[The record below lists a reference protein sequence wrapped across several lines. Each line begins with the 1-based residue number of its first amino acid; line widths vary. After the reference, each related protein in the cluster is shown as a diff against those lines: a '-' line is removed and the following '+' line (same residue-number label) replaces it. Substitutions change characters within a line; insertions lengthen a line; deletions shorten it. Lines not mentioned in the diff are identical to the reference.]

1 MKKII
6 SVLLLVSICLFAFGC
21 TDTRNAY
28 KEKQFFAMDA
38 VLTVRLWGCA
48 DSADTHFAAIA
59 DTLSVI
65 EGALSRTDAESDV
78 SRINR
83 DRTASN
89 LSPHTLA
96 VLEVAK
102 SVMTLTDGAYLPTM
116 GAISDLWRKAGEENT
131 LPDAAALA
139 EALDAARGGFTLENG
154 ICTLPRAGAILDL
167 GGIGKGYA
175 VDQILSYLTEAGV
188 MGALVSFGSSVATL
202 GEKSDGKPFRI
213 SLRSPTDASAT
224 VGALN
229 APVGVL
235 SVSGDYERF
244 VTVNGT
250 RYHHII
256 DPETGYPSVSGISSA
271 SVLAAGGAFSDA
283 LSTALLV
290 MGEQRARELLEAL
303 DVEAIFIATDGTLT
317 HTSGLDGIFERN

>member
-6 SVLLLVSICLFAFGC
+6 SVLLLISICLFTFGC
-21 TDTRNAY
+21 SNTGNAY
-28 KEKQFFAMDA
+28 KERQFFAMDA

-48 DSADTHFAAIA
+48 DSADTYFGRISEI
-59 DTLSVI
+59 LSEI
-65 EGALSRTDAESDV
+65 EKALSRTDAESDV

-83 DRTASN
+83 DRTAGE

-96 VLEVAK
+96 VLAVAK
-102 SVMTLTDGAYLPTM
+102 DVMTQTDGAYLPTM
-116 GAISDLWRKAGEENT
+116 GAISDLWRRAGEENA
-131 LPDAAALA
+131 LPDATLLA
-139 EALDAARGGFTLENG
+139 EALDAARAGFTLENG
-154 ICTLPRAGAILDL
+154 VCTLPCAGALLDL

-175 VDQILSYLTEAGV
+175 VDRILAYLTEAGV
-188 MGALVSFGSSVATL
+188 EGALVSFGSSVATL
-202 GEKSDGKPFRI
+202 GKKSDGKPFRI
-213 SLRSPTDASAT
+213 SLRSPSNASAT

-229 APVGVL
+229 APTGVL

-256 DPETGYPSVSGISSA
+256 DPATGYPAASGISSA
-271 SVLAAGGAFSDA
+271 SVLAAGGAYSDA

-290 MGEQRARELLEAL
+290 MGREKAAAL
-303 DVEAIFIATDGTLT
+303 AESLQVEAIFITADGTLT
-317 HTSGLDGIFERN
+317 HTAGLNGIFERN